1 MFKCSVEIGDL
12 VDVENGQEVTVYCA
26 ENYPPT
32 VEATMDGTAEPWF
45 TSEGI
50 PVIGDET
57 QEVEGKLSMELDLG
71 EIRKNIDAI
80 DDQLLELFK
89 QRMGLTRKV
98 AEYKAAHN
106 MVVFQSE
113 REKAIIRSVRDRS
126 PEELKSSAEF
136 LFTNIMDIS
145 KCGQNNAITPA
156 VSIPHG
162 TQIKHTPDVAVQG
175 IEGAYGHAAAQKL
188 FPDGRMNFRAS
199 FAEVFEA
206 VENGSADY
214 GVIPVEN
221 STAGEVS
228 VNMELLEKHHVFVNR
243 TVTVP
248 CTHVLAAKHGV
259 KEQDIRILFGHEQ
272 AIRQCSE
279 YASSRPELTIIP
291 YANNAMAAQMVA
303 ENRSSELGCICSREC
318 AEMHGLDIVN
328 PAIAADPQQRDKI
341 LLHLKRDRGLR
352 RRGHYRSVCFPAA
365 YFGLPLQNADKIRG
379 QRT

>member
-1 MFKCSVEIGDL
+1 
-12 VDVENGQEVTVYCA
+12 
-26 ENYPPT
+26 
-32 VEATMDGTAEPWF
+32 
-45 TSEGI
+45 
-50 PVIGDET
+50 
-57 QEVEGKLSMELDLG
+57 MELDLG

-221 STAGEVS
+221 STAGRS
-228 VNMELLEKHHVFVNR
+228 
-243 TVTVP
+243 
-248 CTHVLAAKHGV
+248 A
-259 KEQDIRILFGHEQ
+259 
-272 AIRQCSE
+272 
-279 YASSRPELTIIP
+279 LTW
-291 YANNAMAAQMVA
+291 
-303 ENRSSELGCICSREC
+303 SCWKSTTFS
-318 AEMHGLDIVN
+318 
-328 PAIAADPQQRDKI
+328 
-341 LLHLKRDRGLR
+341 
-352 RRGHYRSVCFPAA
+352 
-365 YFGLPLQNADKIRG
+365 
-379 QRT
+379 

>member
-1 MFKCSVEIGDL
+1 
-12 VDVENGQEVTVYCA
+12 
-26 ENYPPT
+26 
-32 VEATMDGTAEPWF
+32 
-45 TSEGI
+45 
-50 PVIGDET
+50 
-57 QEVEGKLSMELDLG
+57 MELDLG

-145 KCGQNNAITPA
+145 KFGQNNAITPA

-303 ENRSSELGCICSREC
+303 ENRRNARPGHREPRDSRR
-318 AEMHGLDIVN
+318 
-328 PAIAADPQQRDKI
+328 PQQRDKI

>member
-1 MFKCSVEIGDL
+1 
-12 VDVENGQEVTVYCA
+12 
-26 ENYPPT
+26 
-32 VEATMDGTAEPWF
+32 
-45 TSEGI
+45 
-50 PVIGDET
+50 
-57 QEVEGKLSMELDLG
+57 MELDLG

-221 STAGEVS
+221 STAG
-228 VNMELLEKHHVFVNR
+228 
-243 TVTVP
+243 
-248 CTHVLAAKHGV
+248 
-259 KEQDIRILFGHEQ
+259 
-272 AIRQCSE
+272 
-279 YASSRPELTIIP
+279 
-291 YANNAMAAQMVA
+291 
-303 ENRSSELGCICSREC
+303 
-318 AEMHGLDIVN
+318 
-328 PAIAADPQQRDKI
+328 
-341 LLHLKRDRGLR
+341 
-352 RRGHYRSVCFPAA
+352 FPASRA
-365 YFGLPLQNADKIRG
+365 ARNGRRCTRKTDRRQLPRHPKGASGSWWSVHRSCPNPPKRG
-379 QRT
+379 SA